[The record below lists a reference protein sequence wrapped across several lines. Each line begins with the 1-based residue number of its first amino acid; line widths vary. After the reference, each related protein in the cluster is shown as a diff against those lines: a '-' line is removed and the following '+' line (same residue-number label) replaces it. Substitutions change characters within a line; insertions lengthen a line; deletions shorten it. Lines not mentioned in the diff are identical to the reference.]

1 MALIDVSELLGDPDF
16 SDAFVIIRQD
26 AAVNAYGE
34 NELTE
39 TQINVVGVVQPASP
53 DTLARLPDSVRS
65 QDAITV
71 WYQGLLKSSA
81 GGDTYPDVVVWGGYN
96 FVVHSTDPFNNYG
109 AGYVQA
115 VCVRLDATDAV
126 AA

>member
-1 MALIDVSELLGDPDF
+1 MALIDVSEVLDDPDF
-16 SDAFVIIRQD
+16 LDTITIVRVV

-39 TQINVVGVVQPASP
+39 SSFEAPAVVQPASP

-71 WYQGLLKSSA
+71 WYKGLLKSSA
-81 GGDTYPDVVVWGGYN
+81 GADSYPDKVVWGGYT
-96 FVVHSTDPFNNYG
+96 FVVHATDPFNNYG
-109 AGYVQA
+109 AGYVEA
-115 VCVRLDATDAV
+115 TCIRLE
-126 AA
+126 AADV